1 MLDVGARVGPFE
13 VLSLVGAGG
22 MGEVYRARDPRLGRD
37 VALKVLP
44 VAIASDADRLRRF
57 EIEARAV
64 GALNHPNVL
73 AVYDVG
79 TENGRP
85 YVVAE
90 LLEGDTLRT
99 RLGGVALPLRKA
111 LDYAGQ
117 IARGLAAAHEKGI
130 VHRDLKPENLFVTK
144 DGRVKI
150 LDFGL
155 AKLTRPED
163 PSTNMQTVSQGD
175 PATTPGMI
183 LGTVGYMSPE
193 QARGL
198 AADPRADIFAFGTIL
213 YEMLSGQRAFTGE
226 TTADTLHA
234 ILRQDPA
241 QLTGVSPGLERIV
254 RHCLEKSPDE
264 RFQSARDLAFHLD
277 AVSEAS
283 GGGPTLP
290 GVQAE
295 GKRPKRR
302 LWVLGGASLLVTAAV
317 ALLIGR
323 LTREPPPPPSFQR
336 MTFQQGRV
344 SAARFASDGET
355 VVYSASWQERPTE
368 IFLAHAG
375 RHESR
380 SLGLPDAA
388 LLSLSSAN
396 EMALL
401 LKPRSL
407 TLGID
412 IGTLARAPLAGG
424 VPREL
429 LEDVQDADWSP
440 DGKELAII
448 RWAGDKCSV
457 EYPLGHVLYAPA
469 PPVWMSKLRVS
480 PQGDRIAFLE
490 HPLPRDLGGAVA
502 MVDRTGKKQTLA
514 QGFEVVQG
522 LAWSPPGDEI
532 WFSTFAGQATL
543 YAISLSGGQ
552 RLVAHEPMDTH
563 VLDISRAGGVLLRS
577 NRMAIHILAVGREG
591 ERERDV
597 SELEST
603 WAIDLSR
610 DGRTL
615 LGEDDSHFLQ
625 ESIFLKRTDGSPAV
639 WVGEGTPLALS
650 PDGKQILAKDART
663 SPHKLMLVPT
673 GAGQPVELPRGNVVE
688 YLQGKWF
695 PDGRKILLAA
705 SEGRGHDARL
715 YVQDLGGGGPRAIS
729 PEGFQLQPLGPS
741 VSADGRRT
749 VAIAADFSPVL
760 YPFDGGDPKPVPGLA
775 AGDLPIGWTEDGTG
789 LFFYKVDEPAA
800 TVFKDDLSTGRTQ
813 AVRELSASPPRGMVG
828 DYRILT
834 TPDAGSFV
842 YSYIQNVSDLFYAEG
857 LR

>member
-99 RLGGVALPLRKA
+99 RLGGFALPLRKA

-130 VHRDLKPENLFVTK
+130 VHRDLKPENLFVTR

-163 PSTNMQTVSQGD
+163 PSSNMQTLSQGE

-264 RFQSARDLAFHLD
+264 RLQSARDLAFHLD
-277 AVSEAS
+277 AVSQAS
-283 GGGPTLP
+283 GVGPTLP

-295 GKRPKRR
+295 RKRPKRR

-344 SAARFASDGET
+344 TAARFASDGET
-355 VVYSASWQERPTE
+355 VVYSATWQERPTE
-368 IFLAHAG
+368 VFLAHAG
-375 RHESR
+375 SHESR
-380 SLGLPDAA
+380 PLGLSDAG
-388 LLSLSSAN
+388 LLSLSSTN

-401 LKPRSL
+401 LKPRAL
-407 TLGID
+407 TLD
-412 IGTLARAPLAGG
+412 VAIGTLARAPLAGG
-424 VPREL
+424 LPREL

-440 DGKELAII
+440 DGKELAVI
-448 RWAGDKCSV
+448 RWTGDKCSI
-457 EYPLGHVLYAPA
+457 EYPVGHVVYAP
-469 PPVWMSKLRVS
+469 PPPIWVSNLRVS
-480 PQGDRIAFLE
+480 PRGDRIAFLE
-490 HPLPRDLGGAVA
+490 HPLPRDLGGGVAV
-502 MVDRTGKKQTLA
+502 VDRAGKKQTLA
-514 QGFEVVQG
+514 QGFEVVHG
-522 LAWSPPGDEI
+522 AVWSPRGDEL
-532 WFSTFAGQATL
+532 WFSTAAGQASL
-543 YAISLSGGQ
+543 YAISLSGRQ
-552 RLVAHEPMDTH
+552 RLVANEPMDTH

-591 ERERDV
+591 SRERDV

-610 DGRTL
+610 DGGTL
-615 LGEDDSHFLQ
+615 LGEDDSHSLQ
-625 ESIFLKRTDGSPAV
+625 ESIFLKRTDGAPAV

-673 GAGQPVELPRGNVVE
+673 GAGQPVELPRGNIVE

-705 SEGRGHDARL
+705 SEGAGHDARL

-741 VSADGRRT
+741 VSADGRRAL
-749 VAIAADFSPVL
+749 AIAADFSPVL
-760 YPFDGGDPKPVPGLA
+760 YPLDGGEPKAVPGLA
-775 AGDLPIGWTEDGTG
+775 PGDLPIGWTEDGTG
-789 LFFYKVDEPAA
+789 VFFYKVDELAA
-800 TVFKDDLSTGRTQ
+800 TVFRADLATGRTQ
-813 AVRELSASPPRGMVG
+813 TVRELSASPPRGMVG

-834 TPDAGSFV
+834 TPDARSFV
-842 YSYIQNVSDLFYAEG
+842 YSYIHNVSDLFYAEG
-857 LR
+857 FR

>member
-44 VAIASDADRLRRF
+44 VPIASDADRLRRF
-57 EIEARAV
+57 ELEAKAV

-79 TENGRP
+79 TEGGRP
-85 YVVAE
+85 YVVTE

-144 DGRVKI
+144 DGRIKI

-163 PSTNMQTVSQGD
+163 PSSTLQTLSQGE
-175 PATTPGMI
+175 PGTSPGMI

-198 AADPRADIFAFGTIL
+198 AADPRADIFAFGAIL
-213 YEMLSGQRAFTGE
+213 YEMLSGQRAFRGE

-234 ILRQDPA
+234 ILRQEPA
-241 QLTGVSPGLERIV
+241 QLSGVSPGLERVV

-264 RFQSARDLAFHLD
+264 RFQSARDLAFNLD
-277 AVSEAS
+277 ALSEAS
-283 GGGPTLP
+283 GVGPALPEAQGGRRRT
-290 GVQAE
+290 Q
-295 GKRPKRR
+295 RR
-302 LWVLGGASLLVTAAV
+302 LWALGGGSLLVTAAA
-317 ALLIGR
+317 ALLVGR
-323 LTREPPPPPSFQR
+323 LTSQAPSPPSFQR

-344 SAARFASDGET
+344 TAARFASDGET

-368 IFLAHAG
+368 VFLAHAG
-375 RHESR
+375 SHESR
-380 SLGLPDAA
+380 PLGLPDAG

-407 TLGID
+407 TLNVE
-412 IGTLARAPLAGG
+412 IGTLARAPVAGG
-424 VPREL
+424 APREL

-440 DGKELAII
+440 DGKDLAII

-457 EYPLGHVLYAPA
+457 EYPLGHVVYAPA
-469 PPVWMSKLRVS
+469 PPSWVSHLRVS
-480 PQGDRIAFLE
+480 PQGDRIAFVE
-490 HPLPRDLGGAVA
+490 HPLARDLRGGVG
-502 MVDRTGKKQTLA
+502 MVDRAGKRQTLA
-514 QGFEVVQG
+514 QGFKVLQG
-522 LAWSPPGDEI
+522 LAWSSRGDEV
-532 WFSTFAGQATL
+532 WFSTVEGQATF
-543 YAISLSGGQ
+543 YAISLSGRQ
-552 RLVAHEPMDTH
+552 RLVAHAPTDTH
-563 VLDISRAGGVLLRS
+563 LLDISRGGGVLLRS
-577 NRMAIHILAVGREG
+577 NRMSVHILAVGRDG
-591 ERERDV
+591 GRERDV

-615 LGEDDSHFLQ
+615 LGEDDSHSFQ
-625 ESIFLKRTDGSPAV
+625 ESIFLKRTDGTPAV
-639 WVGEGTPLALS
+639 WLGEGTPLALS

-663 SPHKLMLVPT
+663 SPHKLMLVPA
-673 GAGQPVELPRGNVVE
+673 GAGQPLELPRGNVVE

-705 SEGRGHDARL
+705 SEGAGHDARL
-715 YVQDLGGGGPRAIS
+715 YVQDIAGGAPRTIS

-741 VSADGRRT
+741 ISPDGHRA
-749 VAIAADFSPVL
+749 VAIASDFSPVL
-760 YPFDGGDPKPVPGLA
+760 YPLEGGEPKAVPGLA
-775 AGDLPIGWTEDGTG
+775 PGDLPIGWTEDGTG
-789 LFFYKVDEPAA
+789 VFFYKVDEPAA
-800 TVFKDDLSTGRTQ
+800 TVFRADLTTGRTQ

-834 TPDAGSFV
+834 TPDARSFV
-842 YSYIQNVSDLFYAEG
+842 YSYIHDVSDLFYAEG